1 MGDKTVTLI
10 LDLGL
15 SISGFRGFFFFKS
28 ENNINWMTLALLFLN
43 CLENNNM
50 PATSD
55 YLYIS

>member
-15 SISGFRGFFFFKS
+15 SISGFRGCFFFNQK
-28 ENNINWMTLALLFLN
+28 ITNWMTLALLFLN

-55 YLYIS
+55 HLYIS